1 MVKIKDGYVM
11 SASEKNSYE
20 RDNARPRKTSGK
32 VEYYFKPQTKFPPRI
47 YVFMDAEVWQNR
59 NRRPMGLFNAVPF
72 LSRPMNKEEIEYH
85 HFNWRLCY
93 HQYEDWDK
101 LIYAEEQEAAELDKE
116 NPGIGTEF
124 LERLKS
130 YRDRY
135 PIGKQEN
142 YKLEQREAQ
151 PESEET
157 KLMRELIR
165 KGDSYSAKEI
175 GEMLRKEQQGEKRLT
190 ILILLRELYKNSA
203 LQKESSLQI
212 TADLIER
219 KALRSLERTRKNFIR
234 RVFSKNRLF
243 ALSEIRTR
251 YPDYSE
257 DMLARDLLR
266 KPGKK
271 KAKKRKQVKD
281 LRRSQLEKLAFK
293 LRSPELTVEEYNTTC
308 NRIVLLQNAHDRRL
322 PIPLTVKLQGETLV
336 YFFNWQ
342 TREQVVKSFVELA
355 NKPGITHEQLGA
367 NYKEITASSYSL

>member
-1 MVKIKDGYVM
+1 M

-47 YVFMDAEVWQNR
+47 YVFMDAEVWQKR
-59 NRRPMGLFNAVPF
+59 NRRPMGLFNAIPF

-116 NPGIGTEF
+116 NPGSGTEF

-130 YRDRY
+130 YRERY
-135 PIGKQEN
+135 PMGKQEN

-151 PESEET
+151 TESEDT
-157 KLMRELIR
+157 QLMRELIS
-165 KGDSYSAKEI
+165 KGDKYSAKEI

-190 ILILLRELYKNSA
+190 ILILLRELYKHSA

-234 RVFSKNRLF
+234 RVFSKNKLF
-243 ALSEIRTR
+243 ALLEIRTR

-257 DMLARDLLR
+257 DMLARDLHS

-308 NRIVLLQNAHDRRL
+308 NRIVLLQNAHNRRL
-322 PIPLTVKLQGETLV
+322 PIPLTVKLQGQTLV
-336 YFFNWQ
+336 YSFNWQ

-367 NYKEITASSYSL
+367 NYKEIKASSYSF